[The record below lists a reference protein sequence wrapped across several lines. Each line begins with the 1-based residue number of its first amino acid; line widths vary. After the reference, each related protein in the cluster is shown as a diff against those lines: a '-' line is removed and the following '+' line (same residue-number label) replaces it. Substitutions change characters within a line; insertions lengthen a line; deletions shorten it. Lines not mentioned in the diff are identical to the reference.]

1 MTPPHKSSRLAN
13 RKCRT
18 LVCRTPLL
26 LFSMSFGLF
35 PFLLT
40 AKDPVV
46 SAGLVREFSASPE
59 RVRQAVLDVVHD
71 RTIHGTLVFDK
82 EPVLTG
88 AEVVDSTPLFSAW
101 EGAGEVYF
109 KIRKETIAPRHFLE
123 SADIGTIAVRYV
135 VLPVEGERT
144 RIRIDAVY
152 VEASHHVIHI
162 SDGNVE
168 KMEMKE
174 IKDRIEAAEQAAQE
188 ASEAKRRK
196 DSAEIVH
203 QTYIRQREDEA
214 TRLNSAEFTEKQL
227 SQQIDVLRH
236 QLERRVKSPGADLKA
251 APFQS
256 AATLK
261 SISANSEVV
270 LLIITPH
277 WIGVETS
284 EGQRGWIQEDK
295 LEPLPQ

>member
-1 MTPPHKSSRLAN
+1 MPSTNKSSLPN
-13 RKCRT
+13 RTWQTR
-18 LVCRTPLL
+18 VCLSSLFFFSISFAYSPSPL
-26 LFSMSFGLF
+26 S
-35 PFLLT
+35 

-46 SAGLVREFSASPE
+46 SAGLVREFSAPPE
-59 RVRQAVLDVVHD
+59 RVRQAVLDVLHD
-71 RTIHGTLVFDK
+71 RVIHGTLVFDK
-82 EPVLTG
+82 EPILTG
-88 AEVVDSTPLFSAW
+88 AEVVDSVPLFSAW
-101 EGAGEVYF
+101 EGPGEVYF
-109 KIRKETIAPRHFLE
+109 KIRRDTVAPRHFLE
-123 SADIGTIAVRYV
+123 SADSGTIAVRYV
-135 VLPVEGERT
+135 VIPVEGDRT

-152 VEASHHVIHI
+152 VESAHRVIHI

-188 ASEAKRRK
+188 AAENKRRK

-214 TRLNSAEFTEKQL
+214 TRLNSAESTEKQL
-227 SQQIDVLRH
+227 SQQIYALRH

-261 SISANSEVV
+261 SIPAGTELV

-277 WIGVETS
+277 WFGVETP
-284 EGQRGWIQEDK
+284 EGQRGWIQADK

>member
-1 MTPPHKSSRLAN
+1 MPPIHESSILVN
-13 RKCRT
+13 RTCQT
-18 LVCRTPLL
+18 QVCPFA
-26 LFSMSFGLF
+26 LFLFWMSFALF
-35 PFLLT
+35 PSSLS

-46 SAGLVREFSASPE
+46 SVGLVREFSASPQH
-59 RVRQAVLDVVHD
+59 VRQAVLEVVHD
-71 RTIHGTLVFDK
+71 RIIHGTLVFDK

-88 AEVVDSTPLFSAW
+88 AEVVDSTPLFSQW
-101 EGAGEVYF
+101 EGPGEVHF
-109 KIRKETIAPRHFLE
+109 KIRKDTIAPRHFLE

-135 VLPVEGERT
+135 VIPVEGGRT

-152 VEASHHVIHI
+152 AESAHHVIHI

-174 IKDRIEAAEQAAQE
+174 IKDRIEASEQAAQE
-188 ASEAKRRK
+188 AAETKRRK
-196 DSAEIVH
+196 DSTEIVH

-214 TRLNSAEFTEKQL
+214 ARLNSAESSEKQL
-227 SQQIDVLRH
+227 SQQIDALRH
-236 QLERRVKSPGADLKA
+236 QLERRVKSPSADLKA

-256 AATLK
+256 AVTLK
-261 SISANSEVV
+261 SVPAGSELV

-277 WIGVETS
+277 WFGVETP